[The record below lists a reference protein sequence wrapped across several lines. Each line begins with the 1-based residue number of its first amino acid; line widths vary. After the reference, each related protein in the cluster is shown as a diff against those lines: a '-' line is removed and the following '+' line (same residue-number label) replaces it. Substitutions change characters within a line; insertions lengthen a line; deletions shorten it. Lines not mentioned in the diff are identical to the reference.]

1 MVQTVAAGFDIDAQE
16 QALHRIE
23 TAFASARQRASAA
36 DPSTAAQARLIET
49 GPPVFAV
56 RTRARMKSDV
66 ARLSLIAAALV
77 SAILLFAYRSAR
89 MLVLAL
95 LPVLSGVLAGIAAV
109 SLAFGFVHGITLG
122 FGVTLI
128 GEAVD
133 YAIYLF
139 TQTAPG
145 AAPAATLSRIWPT
158 LRLGM
163 LTSVCGFSAMLL
175 SSFTGFAQLGLFTIT
190 GLVVALAVTRW
201 VLPMLLPHGFATTSS
216 ARLRCAG
223 AGADP
228 RRRQPPLRR
237 AWPCC
242 RRGYG
247 SGVSPRPVLGRR
259 TGEHEPAARGGKVAG
274 RAVAPRDRRA
284 RRPLPPGR
292 AGAGP

>member
-1 MVQTVAAGFDIDAQE
+1 M
-16 QALHRIE
+16 
-23 TAFASARQRASAA
+23 
-36 DPSTAAQARLIET
+36 
-49 GPPVFAV
+49 
-56 RTRARMKSDV
+56 
-66 ARLSLIAAALV
+66 
-77 SAILLFAYRSAR
+77 
-89 MLVLAL
+89 LAL
-95 LPVLSGVLAGIAAV
+95 LPVASGVLAGIAAV
-109 SLAFGFVHGITLG
+109 SMAFGFVHGITLG

-133 YAIYLF
+133 YAIYLL

-145 AAPAATLSRIWPT
+145 AEPAATLSRIWPT

-190 GLVVALAVTRW
+190 GLAVALAVTRW
-201 VLPMLLPHGFATTSS
+201 VLPMLLPHGFATTNS
-216 ARLRCAG
+216 ARFAVPVLALIRAG
-223 AGADP
+223 VST
-228 RRRQPPLRR
+228 PLRR

-247 SGVSPRPVLGRR
+247 SGVSPRRVLGRR
-259 TGEHEPAARGGKVAG
+259 TGKHEPAARGGKVAG

-284 RRPLPPGR
+284 RRPLPHGR